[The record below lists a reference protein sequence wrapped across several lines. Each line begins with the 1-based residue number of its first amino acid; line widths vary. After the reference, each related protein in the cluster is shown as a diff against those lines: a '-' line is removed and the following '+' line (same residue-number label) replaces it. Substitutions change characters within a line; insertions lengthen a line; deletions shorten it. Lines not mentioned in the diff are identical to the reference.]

1 MRPESV
7 WGFAKARIRRQ
18 PAIFEGGVLMDEQER
33 PGNVQYI
40 TWSPSSIGE
49 SGGVAMLNFLD
60 VPSTEN

>member
-1 MRPESV
+1 
-7 WGFAKARIRRQ
+7 
-18 PAIFEGGVLMDEQER
+18 MDEQER

-60 VPSTEN
+60 VPPTEN